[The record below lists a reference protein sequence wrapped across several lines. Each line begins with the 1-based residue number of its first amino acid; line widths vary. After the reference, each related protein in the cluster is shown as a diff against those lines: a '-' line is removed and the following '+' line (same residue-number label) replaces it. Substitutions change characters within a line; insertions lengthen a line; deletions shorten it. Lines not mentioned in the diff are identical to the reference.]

1 MRERNNLEIQLI
13 KAEIDNLRIEKVDNS
28 YILRHLRHS
37 LAHGN
42 IFFSDVIDLN
52 NIGELEMTFI
62 DYYPHT
68 NIESFRCTVKLRNLL
83 TTLNNDKFIN
93 SIFSTVVSLSRGD

>member
-1 MRERNNLEIQLI
+1 MRKVI
-13 KAEIDNLRIEKVDNS
+13 IELAIIISIFMITGCNYKKEEVDNS
-28 YILRHLRHS
+28 YILRHLTHS

-68 NIESFRCTVKLRNLL
+68 NIESFR
-83 TTLNNDKFIN
+83 
-93 SIFSTVVSLSRGD
+93 SR